1 MRDSNVADAAKESAQ
16 AEFPHGLIE
25 IKTVREL
32 IDWKAGTLP
41 DAAFLISPET
51 GLVSSFKDLQA
62 KNWGWSAVTK
72 LHF

>member
-1 MRDSNVADAAKESAQ
+1 MTRN
-16 AEFPHGLIE
+16 IE

-62 KNWGWSAVTK
+62 KNWGWSAATK